1 MHHTGELLLYFR
13 LIPRIVAD
21 FPPKSLA
28 WFTPESVA
36 DFVRN
41 NQFLFTENCPLLFTD
56 YIKPL
61 KGDQFVRFMHRILN
75 IKKLKLAGVIGTCP
89 QSVID
94 KIAEILQQMRKN
106 GDL

>member
-1 MHHTGELLLYFR
+1 MYFR
-13 LIPRIVAD
+13 LIPRI
-21 FPPKSLA
+21 
-28 WFTPESVA
+28 VA